1 MSHRI
6 LLTIA
11 KLVVFAH
18 SGILKNFSE
27 PRMAMCTVLRLFF
40 VGK

>member
-6 LLTIA
+6 LPTIA
-11 KLVVFAH
+11 KLPVFAR

-40 VGK
+40 VGR